1 MKIMNQLNLIVKS
14 CSILLSELKD
24 LWQLVVDLE
33 NPFFKRGAQFVML
46 FLTGLSPFLY
56 VYDIYKT

>member
-33 NPFFKRGAQFVML
+33 NPFFSKGAQFVML
-46 FLTGLSPFLY
+46 FLTDSSPFLY